1 MLPDRLGK
9 QERLSEPFLFAV
21 AFFTIVWFALLFGRP
36 LFDPDEGRYA
46 EIPREMLAS
55 GDWIIPH
62 LNGLVYLEKPPL
74 QYWAT
79 AVVYACF
86 GISEGTARLA
96 TGCAGYSI
104 LVLVFVLARRLWG
117 LRAAVEALLLTLG
130 SILFVLLGHQ
140 LTLDMS
146 LSACLFGCLTAFVH
160 AQLRREEPSACRAW
174 MTLSWAAMALAVL
187 TKGLVGL
194 VIPGFSLVVYVFWQ
208 GDLRLWRHLHFRIG
222 IPVFLLVALPW
233 FVLAARAN
241 DRFLWFFFVREHW
254 QRFLTPIEMRS
265 QPWWFFAP
273 VLLLGVLPWV
283 SQALR
288 VLATG
293 WRRQE
298 PVGRFDA
305 RRLLWIWSVF
315 VLVFFSASHSKLI
328 PYILPA
334 IPTLALLV
342 AAPRPG
348 HDRGHLLVGAVLT
361 LCFAFGVLGFAS
373 GWRSSTQGLELVR
386 LLRPALLATAGVL
399 LAAGALSLRLR
410 ARRRPLGALAA
421 LCLGWFAAAVTITGG
436 GFAVQ
441 GLYSAKDMAAA
452 IVRANALGGD
462 AAGVD
467 AAMPVFTVRDY
478 YQSLPFYLRHT
489 VTLVDY
495 HDEFTFGLNQAPQL
509 GIADLGAFAARWRAL
524 SAGVALMTAATRNQL
539 AGGLLADGNG
549 AAANGVTG
557 NGATGGGAATGAVT
571 SGDGAMMRELADFP
585 GRIVLISRR

>member
-9 QERLSEPFLFAV
+9 DLRLSKPLWLGI
-21 AFFTIVWFALLFGRP
+21 AFFSIVWFALLFGRP

-46 EIPREMLAS
+46 EIPREMLAG
-55 GDWIIPH
+55 GDWVIPH

-74 QYWAT
+74 QYWTT
-79 AVVYACF
+79 AIAYAAL
-86 GISEGTARLA
+86 GISEGTARLT
-96 TGCAGYSI
+96 TGCAGYLT
-104 LVLVFVLARRLWG
+104 LVLVFILARRLWG
-117 LRAAVEALLLTLG
+117 LQTAVEALLLTLG

-146 LSACLFGCLTAFVH
+146 LTACLSTCLVAFVC
-160 AQLRREEPSACRAW
+160 AQTRREEPTACRAW
-174 MTLSWAAMALAVL
+174 MILSWAAMALAVL
-187 TKGLVGL
+187 TKGLIGL
-194 VIPGFSLVVYVFWQ
+194 VIPACSLVAYSLWQ
-208 GDLRLWRHLHFRIG
+208 KDNRLWRHLHFAVG
-222 IPVFLLVALPW
+222 IPVFSVVAAPW

-265 QPWWFFAP
+265 QPWWFFVP
-273 VLLLGVLPWV
+273 VLLLGLLPWV

-298 PVGRFDA
+298 PVGRFDP

-342 AAPRPG
+342 AAPRAG
-348 HDRGHLLVGAVLT
+348 HDRGHVLAGAVLT
-361 LCFAFGVLGFAS
+361 LAFALGVLVFAS
-373 GWRSSTQGLELVR
+373 GWHSSASVLALLQR
-386 LLRPALLATAGVL
+386 LRPALFATAGVL
-399 LAAGALSLRLR
+399 LAAGAWCLRLW

-436 GFAVQ
+436 GYAVQ
-441 GLYSAKDMAAA
+441 GLYSAKDLAAA
-452 IVRANALGGD
+452 IAQVASPD
-462 AAGVD
+462 A
-467 AAMPVFTVRDY
+467 PVFTVQDY
-478 YQSLPFYLRHT
+478 YQSLPFYLRRT

-495 HDEFTFGLNQAPQL
+495 HDEFSFGLEQAPQL
-509 GIADLGAFAARWRAL
+509 GIPDLDRFAARWQDL
-524 SAGVALMTAATRNQL
+524 PEGYALMPLATRARL
-539 AGGLLADGNG
+539 AAGGTAP
-549 AAANGVTG
+549 TG
-557 NGATGGGAATGAVT
+557 EFP
-571 SGDGAMMRELADFP
+571 MRELAEFP